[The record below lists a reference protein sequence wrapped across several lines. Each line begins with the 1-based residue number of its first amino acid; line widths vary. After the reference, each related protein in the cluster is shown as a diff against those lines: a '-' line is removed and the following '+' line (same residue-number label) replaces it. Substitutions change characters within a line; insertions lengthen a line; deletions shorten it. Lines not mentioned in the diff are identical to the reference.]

1 MDQGN
6 KAGGIFVFFHGLFFF
21 FWVEELQKM
30 LDGMFEGASFSEVQ
44 KFRIHEL
51 SKGWFGH

>member
-1 MDQGN
+1 MGQGN
-6 KAGGIFVFFHGLFFF
+6 KAGGIFVFFHGLFF